1 MGGCSNGP
9 SRMEAEVLGC
19 LIPKHLSGSLRVPFH
34 PIYRSPVIPRH
45 LHTSC
50 PFPGHSCPRVFPIC
64 LPPHSSLYL
73 TPPKPGFMTQCKYC
87 LRRAIRY
94 VPTPTKQR
102 FIATE
107 VQGVWQR
114 WHGTE
119 NITVQRTLSW
129 EAPPRRAIWCLHCLT
144 LPL

>member
-1 MGGCSNGP
+1 MFNSKT
-9 SRMEAEVLGC
+9 SLWVLE
-19 LIPKHLSGSLRVPFH
+19 GS
-34 PIYRSPVIPRH
+34 SPPNLQVSCYPRH

-50 PFPGHSCPRVFPIC
+50 PFPGHSCTRVFSIC

-102 FIATE
+102 FIGTE

-119 NITVQRTLSW
+119 NITLQRTLSW
-129 EAPPRRAIWCLHCLT
+129 EAPLRRAIWCLHRLT
-144 LPL
+144 LTPNSRDSPRRQL